1 MPHPRTLP
9 VASDVWLVRS
19 PLDGPG
25 LPLNTLVVAGEDPVL
40 VDTGP
45 APDRALWWAQVE
57 ALVDVA
63 DVRWLVL
70 GHDDPAH
77 CGGLADV
84 LDRCPG
90 ATVVASW
97 AMEERLAQRLPGL
110 DPGRLRWVADGD
122 VLRAGGRDLC
132 VLRPPAYDSP
142 ATVGLYDAASGL
154 YWASVCFGTPL
165 PHDVDEVSVLDRDVW
180 EDGFSTYHRRLAP
193 WIADVDPAR
202 WRAAV
207 GRVAVQGPRTIAS
220 ARGPLIRRGDVGR
233 ALDLLTDLAGLPEP
247 APRRSVPPTPGTS
260 VA

>member
-1 MPHPRTLP
+1 MTHPRTLP
-9 VASDVWLVRS
+9 VAPDVWLVRS
-19 PLDGPG
+19 AAPELDGG
-25 LPLNTLVVAGEDPVL
+25 ALPLNTLVVTGDDPVL
-40 VDTGP
+40 VDTG
-45 APDRALWWAQVE
+45 AGADRDGWWDQVE

-63 DVRWLVL
+63 AVRWVVL

-84 LDRCPG
+84 LDRCPE

-97 AMEERLAQRLPGL
+97 AMEDRLGDRAGGPV
-110 DPGRLRWVADGD
+110 PGRTRWVAEGD
-122 VLRAGGRDLC
+122 VLPAAGRDLC

-142 ATVGLYDAASGL
+142 ATIGLFDPASGV

-180 EDGFSTYHRRLAP
+180 EDGFSTYHRRLSP
-193 WIADVDPAR
+193 WIADVEPSR

-207 GRVAVQGPRTIAS
+207 GRVAVHGPRTIAS

-247 APRRSVPPTPGTS
+247 VPGRR
-260 VA
+260 